1 MSALTAAVLLW
12 ACVVWAWSMRILL
25 YVSSA
30 GALGTGRVGQVV
42 LWEGTRRRCA
52 CPPTPPRPRR
62 G

>member
-30 GALGTGRVGQVV
+30 GALGTGGWARWCSGKGLAAAVPA
-42 LWEGTRRRCA
+42 R
-52 CPPTPPRPRR
+52 PPPPVEE
-62 G
+62 